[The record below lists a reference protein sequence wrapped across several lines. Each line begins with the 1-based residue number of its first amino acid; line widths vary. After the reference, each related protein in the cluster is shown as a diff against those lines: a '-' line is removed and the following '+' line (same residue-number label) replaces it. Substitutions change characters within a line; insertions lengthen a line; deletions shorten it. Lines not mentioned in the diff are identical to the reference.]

1 MRKNLIYLVSIVLI
15 LFILY
20 IFINGYSYNRDYEC
34 VGKLSENNTVLNK
47 QQKIFIS
54 FNIFPYTIGKDK
66 GSGSID
72 FISEDTGSYNSTIF
86 GGVELNSDDSISM
99 YESFDLSDIMGLLH
113 RSGIIKVYFNNYK
126 NYKFEGVC
134 KKNPI

>member
-1 MRKNLIYLVSIVLI
+1 MRKNLIYLVGIVLI

-34 VGKLSENNTVLNK
+34 VGNLSDDNTVLNK

-72 FISEDTGSYNSTIF
+72 FISEDTGSYNSTF
-86 GGVELNSDDSISM
+86 FSGVNLFYSDL
-99 YESFDLSDIMGLLH
+99 DLIKILL
-113 RSGIIKVYFNNYK
+113 
-126 NYKFEGVC
+126 
-134 KKNPI
+134 